1 MRAVVRLSQIT
12 LRSNCAPMHAAILKR
27 SHFNHGVMS
36 RSSAP
41 QSVWRLLLRMTTPIR
56 FGIATRLV
64 VAFLGVMV
72 LVLAANFLVVQAVSV
87 DRTTTIY
94 QPVRRS
100 ILPESAAETPRPP
113 PIVRRVDSGP
123 LQTAIARYQ
132 SAVRARAQSRTTAS
146 GAELSAAEIELQRA
160 LNTFSTQVNEI
171 GRKPEALRAGRNI
184 DVYQSDAGALISL
197 ADDRQST
204 INQYLMAVDELLAQ
218 TQRAHGG
225 SWKIF
230 GLVIT
235 RQTLMQYSAA
245 LYELRRAASASD
257 LTSAA
262 QPERQAQQTL
272 GSNAGAYIKSFGSP
286 WLTAQLDG
294 FDRLAALRSRAGELR
309 EELDDRERN
318 LQESGE
324 ALARSI
330 PRQISQVIRPVPVM
344 SHPKPAIEQVPD
356 AAPVEMPVTTESVTV
371 HGAENEHRQT
381 LIACISAG
389 VITLLLAIGVATT
402 VSIVRPVRRLLQAT
416 TRLAK
421 GDQSVRVSRGG
432 IRELDTLAIAF
443 NSMADELTQARAT
456 AIEYQQSLEAK
467 VDERTRQLRDYA
479 ENDFLTAL
487 PNRRQFFSILN
498 GVLAKAKDKGQQ
510 VGVFFLDVDNF
521 KYINDSL
528 GHAFGDRVLIGLA
541 NRLEETV
548 RDFGV
553 VARFGGD
560 EFTVLFDG
568 AHSSEEIAQ
577 AGQKIVKAFQTPLSI
592 DGRDLIVGVSVG
604 ASIYP
609 DHELEAESLLK
620 AADAALFRAKKLG
633 RSQLA
638 VFTSDLLETAASNF
652 TTEQGLRRA
661 IERSE
666 FELLFQP
673 EVDAETL
680 ETRLVEALIRWR
692 TPEGKLVAPGDFL
705 TVAEESGLIIEISDW
720 VLRTAVQTAARWHH
734 DSWPEVRVAVNI
746 SPRQLLDPAFTT
758 RLQALLAQHDLPARC
773 IELELT
779 ESVLQTGPTT
789 LQALQLLQACGI
801 AIALD
806 DFGTGYSSLSSLQ
819 QLPLTRVK
827 LDRSLICDMDLN
839 LRSRSMVRA
848 IIGMCQELGL
858 EVTAEGVERP
868 EQFALLAH
876 YRALYVQGYL
886 LCPPVAE
893 DDVDA
898 ARHRVTQRAEELLLS
913 PRIPRVA
920 VVHEFSST
928 RRDKLLRQT

>member
-1 MRAVVRLSQIT
+1 
-12 LRSNCAPMHAAILKR
+12 MHAAILKR
-27 SHFNHGVMS
+27 SYLNHGAMT
-36 RSSAP
+36 RSP
-41 QSVWRLLLRMTTPIR
+41 PPPNNWRLLRLTTPIR
-56 FGIATRLV
+56 IGIATRLS
-64 VAFLGVMV
+64 VAFLGVV
-72 LVLAANFLVVQAVSV
+72 ALVLAANFLVLQAVSIEK
-87 DRTTTIY
+87 TTTIY
-94 QPVRRS
+94 QPASRGT
-100 ILPESAAETPRPP
+100 PAEPPLEPPRPRP
-113 PIVRRVDSGP
+113 VVRRVDSSA
-123 LQTAIARYQ
+123 LQAAISRYR
-132 SAVRARAQSRTTAS
+132 SAVHVRARSRTTGS
-146 GAELSAAEIELQRA
+146 EAELSAADAQLQRA
-160 LNTFSTQVNEI
+160 LDEFSAQVSEI
-171 GRKPEALRAGRNI
+171 GRKPEAIRASRNI
-184 DVYQSDAGALISL
+184 AAHRSDADAFISL
-197 ADDRQST
+197 ADDRQSMAD
-204 INQYLMAVDELLAQ
+204 QYLAAVDELIAQ
-218 TQRAHGG
+218 TQRSHNGT
-225 SWKIF
+225 WKVF

-235 RQTLMQYSAA
+235 RQTLIQYGAA
-245 LYELRRAASASD
+245 LYDLRRAASAND
-257 LTSAA
+257 LTAVA
-262 QPERQAQQTL
+262 QPEQQAQQTL
-272 GSNAGAYIKSFGSP
+272 RSKAAAYIKAFGSA
-286 WLTAQLDG
+286 WLTTQLDG
-294 FDRLAALRSRAGELR
+294 FDRLAALRARQGELN
-309 EELDDRERN
+309 EELDERDRN
-318 LQESGE
+318 LQETGD
-324 ALARSI
+324 ALVRSV
-330 PRQISQVIRPVPVM
+330 PRQISQIMPAPTAATPARAVIEESREATSTDIPV
-344 SHPKPAIEQVPD
+344 S
-356 AAPVEMPVTTESVTV
+356 TESVTI
-371 HGAENEHRQT
+371 HGAENQHRQT
-381 LIACISAG
+381 LIAYISAG
-389 VITLLLAIGVATT
+389 VIALLLAIGVATT

-421 GDQSVRVSRGG
+421 GDQSVRVARGG

-443 NSMADELTQARAT
+443 NSMADELTQARAI
-456 AIEYQQSLEAK
+456 ALEYQQGLEAK

-498 GVLAKAKDKGQQ
+498 SVLADARDKGLL

-528 GHAFGDRVLIGLA
+528 GHAFGDRVLISLA
-541 NRLEETV
+541 KRLEETV
-548 RDFGV
+548 RDFGM

-560 EFTVLFDG
+560 EFTVLFEG
-568 AHSSEEIAQ
+568 AHSSEEIQ
-577 AGQKIVKAFQTPLSI
+577 RAGLHIVKAFQTPLSI

-609 DHELEAESLLK
+609 EHESEAESLLK

-652 TTEQGLRRA
+652 TIEQGLRRA
-661 IERSE
+661 VERSE

-720 VLRTAVQTAARWHH
+720 VLRTAVQTASRWHH
-734 DSWPEVRVAVNI
+734 GSWPDVRVAVNM

-758 RLQALLAQHDLPARC
+758 RLQALLAQYDLPARC

-789 LQALQLLQACGI
+789 LQALKQLQACGI

-827 LDRSLICDMDLN
+827 LDRSLICDMDSN

-848 IIGMCQELGL
+848 IVGMCQELGL
-858 EVTAEGVERP
+858 EVTAEGIERP

-886 LCPPVAE
+886 LSPAVPE
-893 DDVDA
+893 NEVDA
-898 ARHRVTQRAEELLLS
+898 ARRRVTQCAEQLLLA
-913 PRIPRVA
+913 PRLPRVA
-920 VVHEFSST
+920 VVHELSSS
-928 RRDKLLRQT
+928 RREKLLRQT